1 MIPKSEKRDLDQY
14 DLHLSEQ
21 LRKLFSEGEDG
32 GGNCL
37 SQDDDQKIN
46 ELLIPELRE
55 VSSKIDK
62 GKVPKQL
69 EFFEAG
75 QNKEFEDK
83 IKLIGLSSD
92 SIEFLE
98 FLQSSFCQEV
108 LMENK
113 LKIHI
118 ESGNIFFNNL
128 DTNQFIYGFFLNS
141 KKTNKIKY

>member
-1 MIPKSEKRDLDQY
+1 MV
-14 DLHLSEQ
+14 
-21 LRKLFSEGEDG
+21 
-32 GGNCL
+32 
-37 SQDDDQKIN
+37 

-62 GKVPKQL
+62 GKVSKQH

-83 IKLIGLSSD
+83 VKLIGLSSD

-128 DTNQFIYGFFLNS
+128 DTNQFIYGFFS
-141 KKTNKIKY
+141 TARKPIK

>member
-1 MIPKSEKRDLDQY
+1 M
-14 DLHLSEQ
+14 
-21 LRKLFSEGEDG
+21 
-32 GGNCL
+32 
-37 SQDDDQKIN
+37 

-62 GKVPKQL
+62 GKVSKQH

-83 IKLIGLSSD
+83 VKLIGLSSD

-128 DTNQFIYGFFLNS
+128 DTNQFIYGFFFKQQENQ
-141 KKTNKIKY
+141 